1 MKTRFDYYQSIRR
14 TQPDLFYTPKL
25 QHQMRQEQK
34 LMGNAFFDQYELPFW
49 RSRNDHHHRREQRS

>member
-1 MKTRFDYYQSIRR
+1 MSLIQEDPSMNTRFDYYQSIRR

-34 LMGNAFFDQYELPFW
+34 LMGNAFFDQYEMPFLEV
-49 RSRNDHHHRREQRS
+49 SP

>member
-1 MKTRFDYYQSIRR
+1 MSLIQEDLSMKTRFDHYQSIRR

-34 LMGNAFFDQYELPFW
+34 LMGNSFFDQYELQLL
-49 RSRNDHHHRREQRS
+49 EVTK

>member
-1 MKTRFDYYQSIRR
+1 MSLIQEYPSMKIRFDYYQSIRH

-34 LMGNAFFDQYELPFW
+34 LMGNAFFDQYEMSFL
-49 RSRNDHHHRREQRS
+49 EVTK

>member
-1 MKTRFDYYQSIRR
+1 MSLIQEDPSMKTRFDSYQSIRR

-34 LMGNAFFDQYELPFW
+34 LMGNAFFDQYELPFL
-49 RSRNDHHHRREQRS
+49 EATK

>member
-34 LMGNAFFDQYELPFW
+34 LMGSAFFDQYEMPFL
-49 RSRNDHHHRREQRS
+49 EVTK

>member
-25 QHQMRQEQK
+25 QHQMRQEQ
-34 LMGNAFFDQYELPFW
+34 
-49 RSRNDHHHRREQRS
+49 S